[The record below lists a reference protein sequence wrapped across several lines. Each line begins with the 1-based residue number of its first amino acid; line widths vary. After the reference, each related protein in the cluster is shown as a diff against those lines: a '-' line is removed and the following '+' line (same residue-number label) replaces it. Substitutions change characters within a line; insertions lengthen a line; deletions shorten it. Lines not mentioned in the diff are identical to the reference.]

1 MSEKPKVAHKEG
13 NNSCFSDALAGMQ
26 QQFALLNMNGKFSV
40 FDQVNLAQTTDKGT
54 ANRLMPS
61 NRSDGSLLVER
72 AIRAQ
77 YPQAKAS
84 AVVDEFWLSPMTTC
98 YDGVDFNPRGAAA
111 NYLNLWVGPTIVS
124 KSGDWVLIKTF
135 LLEVI
140 CDGDEISYRY
150 LICYIAHALQRPWE
164 KPGVMIILIGGQGI
178 GKGTLARLLNSIWR
192 ATFLQISNVD
202 SVTGNFNS
210 SLERAYIVFM
220 DEALFAGDRKA
231 ADSLKSLVTEPV
243 IHINE
248 KYQPARQ
255 TSSFHR
261 FFAATN
267 AEHFKNTERDD
278 RRDFPLRVSEARKG
292 DWGYWKA
299 LNHEIDSG
307 GTEAMVHDLLAM
319 DLSEYEVR
327 AKPDTKELLAQKLKS
342 LGAIPRWWHEALSC
356 GELFAGSDWP
366 EFISTEDIIAGVVD
380 MTGGKM
386 YRKPAAIDV
395 VQEFAKLCT
404 SATKGQRK
412 DGLSSRKRG
421 LCLPPLEQAR
431 AEFDQYIGGA
441 VKWDVPPSTD
451 EDTSQAPSIF

>member
-1 MSEKPKVAHKEG
+1 MSEQSNVAHKKG
-13 NNSCFSDALAGMQ
+13 NSSDFGEALDGMQ
-26 QQFALLNMNGKFSV
+26 ERFALLNMNGKFSV
-40 FDQVNLAQTTDKGT
+40 FDQIVLAQTTDKGT

-77 YPQAKAS
+77 YPQAKATD
-84 AVVDEFWLSPMTTC
+84 VVEEFWVSPMTTC

-111 NYLNLWVGPTIVS
+111 NYLNLWVGPTMVS

-178 GKGTLARLLNSIWR
+178 GKGTIARLLGNIWR

-231 ADSLKSLVTEPV
+231 SDSLKSLVTEPV

-278 RRDFPLRVSEARKG
+278 RRDFSLRVSEVHKG
-292 DWGYWKA
+292 DREYWKA
-299 LNHEIDSG
+299 LYHEIDNG
-307 GTEAMVHDLLAM
+307 GTAAMVHDLLAM
-319 DLSEYEVR
+319 DLSEFDVR
-327 AKPDTKELLAQKLKS
+327 AKPDTKELLEQKLKS
-342 LGAIPRWWHEALSC
+342 LGAIPRWWHEALCC

-395 VQEFAKLCT
+395 AQEFAKLCPA
-404 SATKGQRK
+404 ATKGQQNDRF
-412 DGLSSRKRG
+412 GSRKRG
-421 LCLPPLEQAR
+421 LCLPPLELAR
-431 AEFDQYIGGA
+431 AQFDQYIGGA
-441 VKWDVPPSTD
+441 VKWDVSLSKD
-451 EDTSQAPSIF
+451 EDTSQAPSAF

>member
-1 MSEKPKVAHKEG
+1 MNEQSNVAHKKG
-13 NNSCFSDALAGMQ
+13 NSSDFGEALAGMQ
-26 QQFALLNMNGKFSV
+26 ERFALLNMNGKFSV
-40 FDQVNLAQTTDKGT
+40 FDQIVLAQTTDKGT

-77 YPQAKAS
+77 YPQAKAGD
-84 AVVDEFWLSPMTTC
+84 VVDEFWVSPMTTC
-98 YDGVDFNPRGAAA
+98 YDGVDFNPKGAAA
-111 NYLNLWVGPTIVS
+111 NYLNLWIGPTIVA
-124 KSGDWVLIKTF
+124 KSGNWVLIKMY
-135 LLEVI
+135 LLEVV
-140 CDGDEISYRY
+140 CDCDEKSYRY

-178 GKGTLARLLNSIWR
+178 GKGTLARLLNRIWR

-299 LNHEIDSG
+299 LNHEIDNG

-327 AKPDTKELLAQKLKS
+327 AKPDTKELLEQKLKS
-342 LGAIPRWWHEALSC
+342 LGAIPRWWHEALCC
-356 GELFAGSDWP
+356 GELFAGNDWP

-380 MTGGKM
+380 MAGGKI

-395 VQEFAKLCT
+395 AQEFAKLCP
-404 SATKGQRK
+404 SATKGQKK
-412 DGLSSRKRG
+412 DGLSGRRRG

-431 AEFDQYIGGA
+431 AEFDQYIGGP
-441 VKWDVPPSTD
+441 VKWDVSPSTD
-451 EDTSQAPSIF
+451 VDTSQAPSAF